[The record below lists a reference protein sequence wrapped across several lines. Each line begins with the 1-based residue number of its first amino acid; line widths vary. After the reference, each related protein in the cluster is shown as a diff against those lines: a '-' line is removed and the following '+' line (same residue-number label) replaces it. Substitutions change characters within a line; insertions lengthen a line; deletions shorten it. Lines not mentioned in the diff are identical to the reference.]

1 MADEQRA
8 SILERAADDLD
19 SLLER
24 RTRFEDLMDELR
36 GFLAPRR
43 YAAGEGLAGPGVA
56 SEGLQLLT
64 SGRASAHDA
73 AGTRFRQYGP
83 GDAIWPVDALD
94 EEAPTVSCGRVLQDA
109 GADTRRPA
117 AAGGAGGAAGAEV
130 VSLSA
135 GRTPRGRAD
144 SLIMMRVGALEA
156 RRWAG
161 LVFAAGPDDGIGFRL
176 VFTTPGGRRRELEDW
191 YWMVSRVGP
200 HAPDGSYARMEFDLA
215 AEPSSESRPREETL
229 SLEWSRR
236 EDAVA
241 LRAVAHAPGRVE
253 WVGDDPW
260 GWKARWEEAP
270 AGWRAALEGVD
281 IAAAF
286 GPLTGNHAAAVV
298 AWEPR
303 GAPGAASRSAAA
315 LDRAQRLLP
324 ELDRWIDDARDDW
337 DRRRPRSSGA
347 AEGLVEAVADN
358 LMWTV
363 LLQPETGRLYA
374 PAGRRW
380 IFPKPGDGGSG
391 DGGQAG
397 APAPDDWTV
406 FGWDS
411 FFNALA
417 LGTVS
422 GRLAWDALL
431 AGLESRYPNGNV
443 PNWRSRLG
451 GTPDRS
457 QPPVG
462 SFAALKLHLTCPDQD
477 ALAAAWPALLAWS
490 DWWVADKGGRP
501 RREGLTPGLLA
512 WGSDAALVPEPEQL
526 PEWEV
531 GASGHQRAAWESGQ
545 DDLPLWEEAEWDPER
560 EVLATSAVD
569 LCSYRALDLEC
580 LARIARVLGDAGAA
594 DRLEADRRRL
604 VETMNRVLWSDD
616 AGLYLDELPG
626 GHSPR
631 VASSNFLPLIA
642 GVPSAR
648 RARRMVAVLR
658 DPARFWG
665 EWVLPTISR
674 DDPAFD
680 DQQYWRGSIW
690 PPMNYLVLHGLR
702 RYGFDEF
709 ASELAWKGALMF
721 LADRRRTG
729 FCRENF
735 DARTGRGQGRRFQS
749 WGPLFALGAVE
760 EFVDAC
766 PWHGVRIGSR
776 LPAFVA
782 RGDIAGA
789 RIEGLRVAGRV
800 RSVELSP
807 VELSR

>member
-1 MADEQRA
+1 
-8 SILERAADDLD
+8 
-19 SLLER
+19 
-24 RTRFEDLMDELR
+24 
-36 GFLAPRR
+36 
-43 YAAGEGLAGPGVA
+43 
-56 SEGLQLLT
+56 
-64 SGRASAHDA
+64 
-73 AGTRFRQYGP
+73 
-83 GDAIWPVDALD
+83 
-94 EEAPTVSCGRVLQDA
+94 
-109 GADTRRPA
+109 
-117 AAGGAGGAAGAEV
+117 
-130 VSLSA
+130 
-135 GRTPRGRAD
+135 
-144 SLIMMRVGALEA
+144 MMRVGALEA

-161 LVFAAGPDDGIGFRL
+161 LVFAGGPGDGIGLRL
-176 VFTTPGGRRRELEDW
+176 IFTTPDGERRDLEDW

-200 HAPDGSYARMEFDLA
+200 HAPDGCYARMEFDLA
-215 AEPSSESRPREETL
+215 AEPSPASRPGESTL
-229 SLEWSRR
+229 ILEWSRR

-241 LRAVAHAPGRVE
+241 LRAVARAPGRVE
-253 WVGDDPW
+253 VVGDDPW
-260 GWKARWEEAP
+260 GWEARWEEASD
-270 AGWRAALEGVD
+270 GWRAALGGVE

-286 GPLTGNHAAAVV
+286 APREGERVAAVV

-303 GAPGAASRSAAA
+303 GAPGPPSRPGAA
-315 LDRAQRLLP
+315 LDRAQHLLP
-324 ELDRWIDDARDDW
+324 ALDRWIDEARADW

-347 AEGLVEAVADN
+347 AEGLVEAVTDN

-380 IFPKPGDGGSG
+380 IFPKPGDGARGG
-391 DGGQAG
+391 DAQGDEEPLDGDQDC
-397 APAPDDWTV
+397 APDPDDWTI

-411 FFNALA
+411 FFNALTLA
-417 LGTVS
+417 TAS

-443 PNWRSRLG
+443 PNWRSRRG

-462 SFAALKLHLTCPDQD
+462 SFAALKLHLACPDAD
-477 ALAAAWPALLAWS
+477 ALAAAWSGLRAWN

-501 RREGLTPGLLA
+501 RREGLTPGLFA
-512 WGSDAALVPEPEQL
+512 WGSDTALVPERGRL

-545 DDLPLWEEAEWDPER
+545 DDLPLWDDVEWDPGR
-560 EVLATSAVD
+560 EVLAMSAVD

-580 LARIARVLGDAGAA
+580 LSRIARVLGDPAEEA
-594 DRLEADRRRL
+594 RLEGERGRL
-604 VETMNRVLWSDD
+604 VAAMNRVLWSEA
-616 AGLYLDELPG
+616 AGLYLDERPG
-626 GHSPR
+626 GHSTR
-631 VASSNFLPLIA
+631 VAASNFLPLIA

-648 RARRMVAVLR
+648 RARRMVDVLR
-658 DPARFWG
+658 DPARFRG

-690 PPMNYLVLHGLR
+690 PPMNYLVLQGLR

-735 DARTGRGQGRRFQS
+735 DARTGRGRGRRFQS
-749 WGPLFALGAVE
+749 WGPLFALGAIE

-766 PWHGVRIGSR
+766 PWRGLRTGSR

-782 RGDIAGA
+782 RGDAPVDGA
-789 RIEGLRVAGRV
+789 VRARVEGLLVAGEMRT
-800 RSVELSP
+800 VELSQ
-807 VELSR
+807 

>member
-1 MADEQRA
+1 
-8 SILERAADDLD
+8 
-19 SLLER
+19 
-24 RTRFEDLMDELR
+24 
-36 GFLAPRR
+36 
-43 YAAGEGLAGPGVA
+43 
-56 SEGLQLLT
+56 
-64 SGRASAHDA
+64 
-73 AGTRFRQYGP
+73 
-83 GDAIWPVDALD
+83 
-94 EEAPTVSCGRVLQDA
+94 
-109 GADTRRPA
+109 
-117 AAGGAGGAAGAEV
+117 
-130 VSLSA
+130 
-135 GRTPRGRAD
+135 
-144 SLIMMRVGALEA
+144 MMRVGALKA

-161 LVFAAGPDDGIGFRL
+161 LVFAAGPDEGIGLRL
-176 VFTTPGGRRRELEDW
+176 VFTTPDGERRDLEDW

-215 AEPSSESRPREETL
+215 AEPSPSSRPAKSTL
-229 SLEWSRR
+229 VLEWSRR

-241 LRAVAHAPGRVE
+241 LRAVARAPGRVE
-253 WVGDDPW
+253 LVGDDPW
-260 GWKARWEEAP
+260 GWKARWEEEP
-270 AGWRAALEGVD
+270 DGWRAEFGSVA

-286 GPLTGNHAAAVV
+286 GPSADGRVATVV

-303 GAPGAASRSAAA
+303 EMLSGSAEAVVACLGAENAPLSRA
-315 LDRAQRLLP
+315 RRLLAG
-324 ELDRWIDDARDDW
+324 LDRWIDDARADW

-347 AEGLVEAVADN
+347 AEGLVEAVTDN

-380 IFPKPGDGGSG
+380 IFPKPGDCAGG
-391 DGGQAG
+391 DGARVDGTRDGGRDAG
-397 APAPDDWTV
+397 AAGDGASEDRPAPDDWTV

-417 LGTVS
+417 LATVS

-443 PNWRSRLG
+443 PNWRSRRS

-462 SFAALKLHLTCPDQD
+462 SFAALKLHLTCPDAD
-477 ALAAAWPALLAWS
+477 ALAAAWPGLRAWS
-490 DWWVADKGGRP
+490 DWWVADKRGRP

-512 WGSDAALVPEPEQL
+512 WGSDTALVPGRKQV

-531 GASGHQRAAWESGQ
+531 DASGHQRAAWESGQ
-545 DDLPLWEEAEWDPER
+545 DDLALWEEAEWDPER
-560 EVLATSAVD
+560 EVLAMSAVD

-580 LARIARVLGDAGAA
+580 LSRIGRILGDPLAA
-594 DRLEADRRRL
+594 DKLEAERRRL
-604 VETMNRVLWSDD
+604 VAAMNRVLWSETS
-616 AGLYLDELPG
+616 GLFLDELPT
-626 GHSPR
+626 GHSQR
-631 VASSNFLPLIA
+631 VAASNFLPLIA

-648 RARRMVAVLR
+648 QAQRMVGVLR

-665 EWVLPTISR
+665 DWVVPTISR

-690 PPMNYLVLHGLR
+690 PPMNYLVLQGLR
-702 RYGFDEF
+702 RYGFDEL
-709 ASELAWKGALMF
+709 ASELAWKGAVMF

-735 DARTGRGQGRRFQS
+735 DARSGQGRGHRFQS
-749 WGPLFALGAVE
+749 WGPLFTLGAIE
-760 EFVDAC
+760 EFVNAC
-766 PWHGVRIGSR
+766 PWRGLRVGSR

-782 RGDIAGA
+782 RDIGGDAATEAAGGKGVGAPVWA
-789 RIEGLRVAGRV
+789 RIKGLRVGGRV
-800 RSVELSP
+800 RTGELSQ
-807 VELSR
+807 

>member
-1 MADEQRA
+1 
-8 SILERAADDLD
+8 
-19 SLLER
+19 
-24 RTRFEDLMDELR
+24 
-36 GFLAPRR
+36 
-43 YAAGEGLAGPGVA
+43 
-56 SEGLQLLT
+56 
-64 SGRASAHDA
+64 
-73 AGTRFRQYGP
+73 
-83 GDAIWPVDALD
+83 
-94 EEAPTVSCGRVLQDA
+94 
-109 GADTRRPA
+109 
-117 AAGGAGGAAGAEV
+117 
-130 VSLSA
+130 
-135 GRTPRGRAD
+135 
-144 SLIMMRVGALEA
+144 MMHVGALEA

-161 LVFAAGPDDGIGFRL
+161 LVFAAGPGEGIGLRL
-176 VFTTPGGRRRELEDW
+176 VFTTPDGERRDLEDW

-200 HAPDGSYARMEFDLA
+200 HAPDGCYARMEFDLA
-215 AEPSSESRPREETL
+215 AEPSPASRPGESTL
-229 SLEWSRR
+229 ILEWSRR

-241 LRAVAHAPGRVE
+241 LRAVARAPGRVE
-253 WVGDDPW
+253 VVGDDPW
-260 GWKARWEEAP
+260 GWKTTWEEASDC
-270 AGWRAALEGVD
+270 WRAALGSVE

-286 GPLTGNHAAAVV
+286 APREGERVAAVV
-298 AWEPR
+298 AWEP
-303 GAPGAASRSAAA
+303 GEGQSGSAAA
-315 LDRAQRLLP
+315 LGRARRLLSG
-324 ELDRWIDDARDDW
+324 LNDWIDDARADW
-337 DRRRPRSSGA
+337 DRRRPRGSGA
-347 AEGLVEAVADN
+347 AEGLVEAVTDN

-380 IFPKPGDGGSG
+380 IFPKPVDGTPRESTP
-391 DGGQAG
+391 D
-397 APAPDDWTV
+397 PDDWTV

-417 LGTVS
+417 LATAS
-422 GRLAWDALL
+422 GPLAWDALL
-431 AGLESRYPNGNV
+431 AGIESRYPNGNV
-443 PNWRSRLG
+443 PNWKSRLG

-462 SFAALKLHLTCPDQD
+462 SFTALKLHLACPDAD
-477 ALAAAWPALLAWS
+477 ALAAAWPGLRAWN

-501 RREGLTPGLLA
+501 RREGLTPGLFA
-512 WGSDAALVPEPEQL
+512 RGSDTALVPERGRL

-545 DDLPLWEEAEWDPER
+545 DDLPLWDDVEWDPRR
-560 EVLATSAVD
+560 ETLAMSAVD

-580 LARIARVLGDAGAA
+580 LSRIARILGDPAEAA
-594 DRLEADRRRL
+594 RLESERRRL
-604 VETMNRVLWSDD
+604 VAAMNRVLWSED

-631 VASSNFLPLIA
+631 VAASNFLPLIA

-648 RARRMVAVLR
+648 QARRMVDVLR

-665 EWVLPTISR
+665 KWVLPTISR

-690 PPMNYLVLHGLR
+690 PPMNYLVLQGLR
-702 RYGFDEF
+702 RYGFDEL

-735 DARTGRGQGRRFQS
+735 DARTGRGRGRRFQS
-749 WGPLFALGAVE
+749 WGPLFALGAIE

-766 PWHGVRIGSR
+766 PWRGLRIGSG
-776 LPAFVA
+776 LPAFVT
-782 RGDIAGA
+782 RGEATVAGA
-789 RIEGLRVAGRV
+789 VRARVEGLRVAGEART
-800 RSVELSP
+800 